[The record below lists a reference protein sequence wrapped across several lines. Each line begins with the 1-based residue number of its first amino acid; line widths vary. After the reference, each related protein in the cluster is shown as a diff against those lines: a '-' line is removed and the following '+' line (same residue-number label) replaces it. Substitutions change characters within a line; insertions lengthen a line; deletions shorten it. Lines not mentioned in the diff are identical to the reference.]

1 MEREYLAYISYRHT
15 EVDKEAAIA
24 IQRQLEHYRIPKS
37 LRKDGK
43 VRLGVVFRDTDE
55 LNVSP
60 DLSQSLCTA
69 LDNSEYLIVLC
80 SPEYKESE
88 WCRQEIVYFLK
99 HHDIGNILP
108 VLVNGTPSD
117 AFPEEIVCRSIVDG
131 KEIVSEPLAA
141 NVAGATIKEM
151 KQNIKKEY
159 LRLVAK
165 MIGCHYDELIQR
177 QKRYERQQKTAVLGT
192 AFAVLLAFV
201 ALLLVKNAQ
210 VNSQYQEVRRSQAQY
225 LSKLAIEQYEEGDT
239 KSAAESVLKIL
250 PEGKDDGPVVPEQ
263 MYALSTIVN
272 AYNNSYVPKNFISLP
287 ERDQKVF
294 SGDQTLLFSYSSY
307 LLEVYDTAY
316 GRVQYTFEPRSF
328 ARSHTELAEKYSGL
342 ESLDISDI
350 APTEGGKFIVASSV
364 CVFELD
370 IDDNSYFKYIAPRGW
385 DLYYKNGKVAVC
397 SMGSV
402 AVYDCATGEVLYEN
416 DFNSASGESSV
427 TYLIKDLCWN
437 EDASLFAIG
446 LDYSNNAIQ
455 TGLSRNDPELNR
467 QENEYFRNNPAIG
480 LAVVDLATGELT
492 KLSGQRTVEVSLA
505 GSSVG
510 AAHME
515 YPPYNV
521 ACNNV
526 VVDSTPARW
535 FAGVYDL
542 GSGECSYQSDM
553 LLGETYNSFGF
564 SKGSITIDGNVRP
577 VYELWIGKTG
587 IILDA
592 ETNSPLTMES
602 FRADIVAMEYH
613 RDSMPMIVLSNGS
626 IQLMSISEAS
636 HCYMRTS
643 VMKLDTVVKHAV
655 RSNED
660 YYLLTN
666 TGMIQCSLSTW
677 SGTTSVASK
686 TDGLSDYQAKVFRY
700 YDSEQGKLRLVGY
713 EASGVNRADGSYSA
727 LEVYTCLGSSRRFS
741 YVADDPN
748 STIKACNIS
757 EDGNEIFILEQKPD
771 GSTAL
776 YCLDIQRDKLKYSG
790 ELSSKII
797 SAGALTDIQSA
808 GFSEDGKALWVTG
821 QSTAHIYDLGEEAV
835 CRAEYKS
842 SSRIECP
849 ALTESGQYLVWVEKN
864 SETKGSDLV
873 FMDAKTGEIKTTGL
887 SSSFGSSG
895 SSCTVLPA
903 QDNNVIVY
911 DGNTELVI
919 YDAEKRAF
927 VDSIKV
933 ARGSEIALLGDKTEL
948 IAAREETLLLY
959 DLQTGELTSQLDV
972 PYTIG
977 EIITDSGNDAFA
989 VYVGGGY
996 SSENDNGWFLGGWY
1010 LISVDENRDIYLTAF
1025 ISSTSAYGSISPS
1038 GGEIISRSAS
1048 ESFEFM
1054 RVLSF
1059 EELVHKASLLK

>member
-1 MEREYLAYISYRHT
+1 
-15 EVDKEAAIA
+15 
-24 IQRQLEHYRIPKS
+24 
-37 LRKDGK
+37 
-43 VRLGVVFRDTDE
+43 
-55 LNVSP
+55 
-60 DLSQSLCTA
+60 
-69 LDNSEYLIVLC
+69 
-80 SPEYKESE
+80 
-88 WCRQEIVYFLK
+88 
-99 HHDIGNILP
+99 
-108 VLVNGTPSD
+108 
-117 AFPEEIVCRSIVDG
+117 
-131 KEIVSEPLAA
+131 
-141 NVAGATIKEM
+141 
-151 KQNIKKEY
+151 
-159 LRLVAK
+159 
-165 MIGCHYDELIQR
+165 
-177 QKRYERQQKTAVLGT
+177 
-192 AFAVLLAFV
+192 
-201 ALLLVKNAQ
+201 
-210 VNSQYQEVRRSQAQY
+210 
-225 LSKLAIEQYEEGDT
+225 
-239 KSAAESVLKIL
+239 
-250 PEGKDDGPVVPEQ
+250 

-294 SGDQTLLFSYSSY
+294 SGDQTLLFFYSSY

-316 GRVQYTFEPRSF
+316 GRVQYTFEPCSF
-328 ARSHTELAEKYSGL
+328 ARRHTELAEKYSGL
-342 ESLDISDI
+342 ESLAISDI

-370 IDDNSYFKYIAPRGW
+370 IDDNSYFKYIAPRGS
-385 DLYYKNGKVAVC
+385 DLYYKNGKVTVC

-402 AVYDCATGEVLYEN
+402 AVYDC
-416 DFNSASGESSV
+416 
-427 TYLIKDLCWN
+427 
-437 EDASLFAIG
+437 
-446 LDYSNNAIQ
+446 
-455 TGLSRNDPELNR
+455 
-467 QENEYFRNNPAIG
+467 
-480 LAVVDLATGELT
+480 ATGELT
-492 KLSGQRTVEVSLA
+492 KLSGQRTVEVSFA
-505 GSSVG
+505 GSAVG

-515 YPPYNV
+515 YPSYNV
-521 ACNNV
+521 ACNNAGV
-526 VVDSTPARW
+526 TSTPARW

-542 GSGECSYQSDM
+542 GSGECSYQSD
-553 LLGETYNSFGF
+553 
-564 SKGSITIDGNVRP
+564 
-577 VYELWIGKTG
+577 
-587 IILDA
+587 
-592 ETNSPLTMES
+592 
-602 FRADIVAMEYH
+602 
-613 RDSMPMIVLSNGS
+613 
-626 IQLMSISEAS
+626 
-636 HCYMRTS
+636 
-643 VMKLDTVVKHAV
+643 
-655 RSNED
+655 
-660 YYLLTN
+660 
-666 TGMIQCSLSTW
+666 
-677 SGTTSVASK
+677 TTSVASK

-748 STIKACNIS
+748 SAIKACNIS

-776 YCLDIQRDKLKYSG
+776 YCFDIQRDKLKYSG

-821 QSTAHIYDLGEEAV
+821 QSTAHIYDLGKEAV

-873 FMDAKTGEIKTTGL
+873 FMGAKTGEIKTTGL

-933 ARGSEIALLGDKTEL
+933 ARGSKIALLGDKTEL
-948 IAAREETLLLY
+948 IAAREEALLLY

-972 PYTIG
+972 PYTIS

-1025 ISSTSAYGSISPS
+1025 ISRTSAYGSISPS
-1038 GGEIISRSAS
+1038 GGEIISGSAS

-1059 EELVHKASLLK
+1059 EELVRKASLLK